1 MQHSLLK
8 GFYLRDLLIEPA
20 SGAVSGP
27 NGNGHLPP
35 KAVALLLYLAEQP
48 FTLVERDELLEAVWG
63 PGKGSQEALS
73 HTISE
78 IRNCLDDHPDDPK
91 LIQTLP
97 KRGYR
102 LLEEPRPV
110 GDVHSTQSI
119 NMTVT
124 HDERSFLNT
133 LMRRGVIQAG
143 IAYGIFSWVI
153 IQVVDS
159 ITPML
164 GLPAWIPPFIIYA
177 AIGGMPIVLI
187 LAWLLEQSDG
197 RWLVDRGKQSG
208 KIISG
213 LERNYLAILAG
224 FSIALL
230 GAAGY
235 QVFVGF
241 PVPTTTEIV
250 TADEE
255 VLLPVNVNSVAVL
268 RFLNI
273 NNDPTAQVFSDGLGE
288 DVLDRLARVPGL
300 AVASRGDSWSLPD
313 NASSDLVRKR
323 LRVAY
328 HLEGSVRLIGDD
340 LRVVVQLIETAT
352 G

>member
-35 KAVALLLYLAEQP
+35 KAVALLLYLAERP
-48 FTLVERDELLEAVWG
+48 FTLIERDELLEAVWG

-73 HTISE
+73 NTISE

-110 GDVHSTQSI
+110 GDAESAHSNRITAKR
-119 NMTVT
+119 
-124 HDERSFLNT
+124 DERSFLNT

-143 IAYGIFSWVI
+143 IAYGIFSWVA

-159 ITPML
+159 ITPTL
-164 GLPAWIPPFIIYA
+164 GLPGWVPPFVIYA
-177 AIGGMPIVLI
+177 SIGGMPIVLI
-187 LAWLLEQSDG
+187 LAWLLEQSNG
-197 RWLVDRGKQSG
+197 RWFIDRGKQSSRL
-208 KIISG
+208 ISG
-213 LERNYLAILAG
+213 LERNYLAVIVG
-224 FSIALL
+224 FGIALV
-230 GAAGY
+230 GATGY
-235 QVFVGF
+235 QFLVGF
-241 PVPTTTEIV
+241 AVPTTTEIV
-250 TADEE
+250 TVDEE

-328 HLEGSVRLIGDD
+328 HLEGSVRLIKT
-340 LRVVVQLIETAT
+340 Q
-352 G
+352 